1 MKLGLVVSE
10 FNREVTREM
19 EERAVERAEELG
31 VEVEKLTVPGAYDTP
46 LAAKRLCENDEIDAV
61 ATAGAVIEGDT
72 DHDAVV
78 SEAAAEALTRLSLEH
93 DKPVTLGIAGP
104 GMSAAEARERL
115 DYGAR
120 AVESAVEMVRSLET
134 ERDTDSN

>member
-19 EERAVERAEELG
+19 EERAVEKAEELG
-31 VEVEKLTVPGAYDTP
+31 AEVVKVTVPGAYDTP
-46 LAAKRLCENDEIDAV
+46 LAAKRLCERDGIDAV
-61 ATAGAVIEGDT
+61 ATAGAVVTGDT

-78 SEAAAEALTRLSLEH
+78 AETAADALTRLSLEH

-120 AVESAVEMVRSLET
+120 AVESAVEMVRGLPE
-134 ERDTDSN
+134 ENED

>member
-19 EERAVERAEELG
+19 EDRAVEKAEELG
-31 VEVEKLTVPGAYDTP
+31 AEIEKVTVPGAYDTP
-46 LAAKRLCENDEIDAV
+46 LAVKRLCEREDIDAV
-61 ATAGAVIEGDT
+61 ATAGAVVTGDT

-78 SEAAAEALTRLSLEH
+78 SKTAADALTRLSLKH

-120 AVESAVEMVRSLET
+120 AVESAVEMLDALPDE
-134 ERDTDSN
+134 D

>member
-1 MKLGLVVSE
+1 MKIGLVVSR

-19 EERAVERAEELG
+19 EERAVDKADELG
-31 VEVEKLTVPGAYDTP
+31 VKVEAVRVPGAYDTP
-46 LAAKRLCENDEIDAV
+46 FAAKRLCERDDIDAV
-61 ATAGAVIEGDT
+61 ATAGAVVTGDT

-78 SEAAAEALTRLSLEH
+78 TETAAEALTRVSLEH

-104 GMSAAEARERL
+104 GMSGAEARERA

-120 AVESAVEMVRSLET
+120 AVESAVELLEALDGI
-134 ERDTDSN
+134 RG

>member
-19 EERAVERAEELG
+19 EERAVEKAEELG
-31 VEVEKLTVPGAYDTP
+31 AEVERVTVPGAYDTP
-46 LAAKRLCENDEIDAV
+46 LAVKRLCEREDIDAV
-61 ATAGAVIEGDT
+61 ATAGAVVTGDT
-72 DHDAVV
+72 GHDRVV
-78 SEAAAEALTRLSLEH
+78 AETAADALTHLSLEH

-120 AVESAVEMVRSLET
+120 AVESAVEMLDALPNE
-134 ERDTDSN
+134 D